1 MKRPVVILD
10 FGGLC
15 NIANCIDVDCDE
27 CEYYEF
33 SFSDEENHKLNQVFK
48 DTVKEILDEK
58 TKTNQKN

>member
-27 CEYYEF
+27 CEY
-33 SFSDEENHKLNQVFK
+33 
-48 DTVKEILDEK
+48 
-58 TKTNQKN
+58 